1 MCCRICQFRA
11 APNIQGL
18 QGFCRPNAAASIQ
31 KCVAEIKPAPKGRNS
46 IRASPTNCYCQHT
59 HVCRRMEHLEFHPRI
74 KGYKGSPDH
83 LLQRAY
89 TCVFQNKSNQGCTQG
104 SICYKGPADQL
115 AWLTTCCGGHTHRCV
130 SKQVKSGLHPR
141 VEMSQRRS
149 GRPGAAVSIH
159 MCAAEQ

>member
-1 MCCRICQFRA
+1 MCCRTDRSWTCEHLNSYPLICTPVSKVTKAWPTSCCCEQTPGCCRICQFRA

-18 QGFCRPNAAASIQ
+18 QGFCRPNAAASIHM
-31 KCVAEIKPAPKGRNS
+31 CVAEIKPAPKGRNS

-104 SICYKGPADQL
+104 SICYKGPAAKVL
-115 AWLTTCCGGHTHRCV
+115 L
-130 SKQVKSGLHPR
+130 
-141 VEMSQRRS
+141 
-149 GRPGAAVSIH
+149 
-159 MCAAEQ
+159 